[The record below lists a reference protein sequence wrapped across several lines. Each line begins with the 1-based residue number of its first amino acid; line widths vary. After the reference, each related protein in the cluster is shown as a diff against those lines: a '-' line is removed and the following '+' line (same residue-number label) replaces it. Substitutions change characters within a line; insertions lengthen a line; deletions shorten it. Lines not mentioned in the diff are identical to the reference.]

1 MKKLLLTL
9 ALVAVSALSYGQG
22 TIQFQNGNFTRV
34 TLVNAAGVNTGNM
47 AIGTQISFGLFA
59 GADAA
64 SMSLLPIGELGT
76 PSATVAGLFTAPNG
90 LAYAV
95 PNFPAASRPFLQV
108 RAWNASQFVD
118 WRLAKAAFDAG
129 IAGTLYGE
137 TDIRQIGTLGLG
149 PNTGPG
155 ASLWQTAAQTN
166 PNLLNPLIVRTAVPE
181 PSTIAL
187 GVIGLGS
194 LLLFRRRQAK

>member
-22 TIQFQNGNFTRV
+22 TIQFQNGNFTRA
-34 TLVNAAGVNTGNM
+34 TLVTSAGTNNL
-47 AIGTQISFGLFA
+47 AIGAAVVFGLFA

-64 SMSLLPIGELGT
+64 SMSELPVGELGT
-76 PSATVAGLFTAPNG
+76 PSTTVAGLFVAING
-90 LAYAV
+90 ISYAV

-108 RAWNASQFVD
+108 RAWSSQFTD
-118 WRLAKAAFDAG
+118 WRQAKAAFDAG
-129 IAGTLYGE
+129 VVGTMYGE
-137 TDIRQIGTLGLG
+137 TAIRQLGTLGLG

-155 ASLWQTAAQTN
+155 ATLWQGATQTSL
-166 PNLLNPLIVRTAVPE
+166 NLLNPIQIRLAVPE

-187 GVIGLGS
+187 GVIGLGT

>member
-9 ALVAVSALSYGQG
+9 ALAAITTLSYGQG
-22 TIQFQNGNFTRV
+22 TVQFQNGNFTRV
-34 TLVNAAGVNTGNM
+34 TMNGANVPV
-47 AIGTQISFGLFA
+47 GTQLSFGLFA

-64 SMSLLPIGELGT
+64 SISQLPVGPLG
-76 PSATVAGLFTAPNG
+76 SMGTVAGIFLAPNG

-95 PNFPAASRPFLQV
+95 PGFEAASRPFLQV
-108 RAWNASQFVD
+108 RAWSSSFAD
-118 WRLAKAAFDAG
+118 WREAKTAFDNGVAG
-129 IAGTLYGE
+129 VMYGE

-149 PNTGPG
+149 PNSGPG
-155 ASLWQTAAQTN
+155 AAIWQTAQQTN
-166 PNLLNPLIVRTAVPE
+166 PNLFRPLVVNVVPE

-187 GVIGLGS
+187 GVLGLGS